1 MTNWSIR
8 NRILFTALLPGIL
21 VSLVLGLFFVAGRSS
36 DLTDLLEQR
45 ALAMAKQLAPTCEY
59 GVMTGSVG
67 ILQNIANNM
76 LEEPDVRSVNL
87 FDQEMN
93 LLSHAGPRMITE
105 RVGSTMLKESQLQL
119 IETPGS
125 IRVKAPIYA
134 QNLVIADQLSDQF
147 YAQTQ
152 PESEMK
158 LLGWAEIELSNAN
171 TRLAR
176 YQHFATSLSIIII
189 ALLIGS
195 IIAMR
200 VSRRISDPIKGISEA
215 LNDIRA
221 GKMETRVHVKEHGE
235 LQDLA
240 SGVNSM
246 ASAIQRAD
254 IEYQQNI
261 EQSNRESQETIDE
274 LEIRN
279 HELTLGHKQALEAN
293 RSKSEFLANVSHEIR
308 TPLNGIL
315 GFSDLLARTQTSGR
329 QHDYLQ
335 TIRKSSKDLLNIIN
349 DILDLSKID
358 AGKLILEN
366 VSFNLRD
373 LVEEVMQV
381 MAPESVSSGIA
392 MRQYISPDIPDFI
405 CGDRLRLKQIL
416 TNLINNAVKFTPEGS
431 VTVNV
436 YPIRNEASDISIQFD
451 VRDTGIGMSEI
462 QQERLFQAFSQADP
476 SIARQYGGTGL
487 GLIISKALVEAM
499 NGDIRVDSVESIGTT
514 FSFTIEAGLDHDT
527 PPLPT
532 VLSDFKICMIDDSE
546 ESPVDTIELLKRR
559 GADVKHCAQSI
570 EFFEQCENFTPDAA
584 IISIDNAL
592 DQQSNVHTWLARCTE
607 NNVPFLA
614 LLRDGD
620 IQQAHLIPKGTPI
633 ITAPFTQQ
641 RLISVLR
648 EITGRV
654 EEVVD
659 KDIQPALQTRPTIL
673 AVDDN
678 EANLKLVVTLLG
690 ELGVKVLQAASGF
703 EAVAT
708 VERESVSMILMDIQM
723 PGMSGTEATSRIR
736 ELPGGGNIPVIALT
750 AHAMSDERQ
759 ALIAAGLNDYQT
771 KPVSQEQLARIIE
784 RWTGYVPDTETD
796 NRSYGRDA
804 TSSNVQTIF
813 SSKIALQHAN
823 GTVSLAV
830 EMFEMLIASLKTEK
844 QNIITFWEI
853 ESLDDLLETIHKLH
867 GAARYC
873 GIPAL
878 RAALEQFETSL
889 KANRSGEFPSAMRKV
904 TTEIT
909 RLENW
914 TSDNDWRS
922 MLQEE
927 STANA

>member
-36 DLTDLLEQR
+36 DLSDLLEQR

-59 GVMTGSVG
+59 GVMTGSIG

-76 LEEPDVRSVNL
+76 LEERDVRSVNL

-93 LLSHAGPRMITE
+93 LLAHAGPRMLSE
-105 RVGSTMLKESQLQL
+105 RIGSTMLKESQLQL

-125 IRVKAPIYA
+125 IRVKAPIFA

-147 YAQTQ
+147 YALTQ
-152 PESEMK
+152 PEAEMK
-158 LLGWAEIELSNAN
+158 LLGWAEIELSNSN
-171 TRLAR
+171 TRLSQ
-176 YQHFATSLSIIII
+176 YQHIATSLSIIII

-195 IIAMR
+195 IVALR

-215 LNDIRA
+215 LNAIRA
-221 GKMETRVHVKEHGE
+221 GKMETRVHVQERGE

-254 IEYQQNI
+254 IEYQQSI

-279 HELTLGHKQALEAN
+279 HELTLGHKEALESN

-315 GFSDLLARTQTSGR
+315 GFSELLARTQTSGR
-329 QHDYLQ
+329 QNDYLQ
-335 TIRKSSKDLLNIIN
+335 TIRKSSEDLLNIIN

-366 VSFNLRD
+366 SSFNLRD

-381 MAPESVSSGIA
+381 MAPEASNSNIA
-392 MRQYISPDIPDFI
+392 MRQYIAPDIPDFI

-416 TNLINNAVKFTPEGS
+416 TNLINNAVKFTPEGT

-436 YPIRNEASDISIQFD
+436 YPIRTEASNISIQFD
-451 VRDTGIGMSEI
+451 VRDTGIGMSDV
-462 QQERLFQAFSQADP
+462 QQQRLFQAFSQADP

-499 NGDIRVDSVESIGTT
+499 HGDIRVESVEGLGTT
-514 FSFTIEAGLDHDT
+514 FSFTIEASLDNET
-527 PPLPT
+527 PTLPS
-532 VLSDFKICMIDDSE
+532 VLSDLKICLIDDSDE
-546 ESPVDTIELLKRR
+546 APVDTIELLKRR
-559 GADVKHCAQSI
+559 GADIKHCTQSNDLY
-570 EFFEQCENFTPDAA
+570 EHCETFLPDAV
-584 IISIDNAL
+584 IIGID
-592 DQQSNVHTWLARCTE
+592 DTIEQQPYVDTWLACCAK
-607 NNVPFLA
+607 NHVPSMIIF
-614 LLRDGD
+614 RDGK
-620 IQQAHLIPKGTPI
+620 IQNADLIPRGIPV

-641 RLISVLR
+641 QLINALR
-648 EITGRV
+648 DITGRLD
-654 EEVVD
+654 EELGQD
-659 KDIQPALQTRPTIL
+659 ALPAMQSRPTIL

-678 EANLKLVVTLLG
+678 DANLKLVVTLLG

-708 VERESVSMILMDIQM
+708 IERESVDMILMDIQM

-736 ELPGGGNIPVIALT
+736 ELPGRGNIPVIALT

-784 RWTGYVPDTETD
+784 RWTGYIPDTQTEGRFFGHNFHAPDTD
-796 NRSYGRDA
+796 
-804 TSSNVQTIF
+804 TIF
-813 SSKIALQHAN
+813 NSQIGLMHAN
-823 GTVSLAV
+823 KNVSLAE
-830 EMFEMLIASLKTEK
+830 EMFEMLMSSIKSEK
-844 QNIITFWEI
+844 QNIVNFWEA
-853 ESLDDLLETIHKLH
+853 ESLDDLLEVIHKLH

-873 GIPAL
+873 GVPAL
-878 RAALEQFETSL
+878 RSALEQFETSL
-889 KANRSGEFPSAMRKV
+889 KANKSGEFPSSMRAV
-904 TTEIT
+904 MNEIT
-909 RLENW
+909 RLESW
-914 TSDNDWRS
+914 ADDNDWRS

-927 STANA
+927 KTANA

>member
-59 GVMTGSVG
+59 GVMTGSIG

-329 QHDYLQ
+329 QHEY
-335 TIRKSSKDLLNIIN
+335 
-349 DILDLSKID
+349 
-358 AGKLILEN
+358 
-366 VSFNLRD
+366 
-373 LVEEVMQV
+373 
-381 MAPESVSSGIA
+381 
-392 MRQYISPDIPDFI
+392 
-405 CGDRLRLKQIL
+405 
-416 TNLINNAVKFTPEGS
+416 
-431 VTVNV
+431 
-436 YPIRNEASDISIQFD
+436 
-451 VRDTGIGMSEI
+451 
-462 QQERLFQAFSQADP
+462 
-476 SIARQYGGTGL
+476 
-487 GLIISKALVEAM
+487 
-499 NGDIRVDSVESIGTT
+499 
-514 FSFTIEAGLDHDT
+514 
-527 PPLPT
+527 
-532 VLSDFKICMIDDSE
+532 
-546 ESPVDTIELLKRR
+546 
-559 GADVKHCAQSI
+559 
-570 EFFEQCENFTPDAA
+570 
-584 IISIDNAL
+584 
-592 DQQSNVHTWLARCTE
+592 
-607 NNVPFLA
+607 
-614 LLRDGD
+614 
-620 IQQAHLIPKGTPI
+620 
-633 ITAPFTQQ
+633 
-641 RLISVLR
+641 
-648 EITGRV
+648 
-654 EEVVD
+654 
-659 KDIQPALQTRPTIL
+659 
-673 AVDDN
+673 
-678 EANLKLVVTLLG
+678 
-690 ELGVKVLQAASGF
+690 
-703 EAVAT
+703 
-708 VERESVSMILMDIQM
+708 
-723 PGMSGTEATSRIR
+723 
-736 ELPGGGNIPVIALT
+736 
-750 AHAMSDERQ
+750 
-759 ALIAAGLNDYQT
+759 
-771 KPVSQEQLARIIE
+771 
-784 RWTGYVPDTETD
+784 
-796 NRSYGRDA
+796 
-804 TSSNVQTIF
+804 
-813 SSKIALQHAN
+813 
-823 GTVSLAV
+823 
-830 EMFEMLIASLKTEK
+830 
-844 QNIITFWEI
+844 
-853 ESLDDLLETIHKLH
+853 
-867 GAARYC
+867 
-873 GIPAL
+873 
-878 RAALEQFETSL
+878 
-889 KANRSGEFPSAMRKV
+889 
-904 TTEIT
+904 
-909 RLENW
+909 
-914 TSDNDWRS
+914 
-922 MLQEE
+922 
-927 STANA
+927 

>member
-36 DLTDLLEQR
+36 DLSDLLEQR

-59 GVMTGSVG
+59 GVMTGSIG

-76 LEEPDVRSVNL
+76 LEERDVRSVNL

-93 LLSHAGPRMITE
+93 LLAHSGPRMVSE
-105 RVGSTMLKESQLQL
+105 RIGSTMLKESQLQL
-119 IETPGS
+119 IETPDS
-125 IRVKAPIYA
+125 IRVRAPIFA

-171 TRLAR
+171 TRLAQ
-176 YQHFATSLSIIII
+176 YQHIATSLTIIII

-195 IIAMR
+195 LTA
-200 VSRRISDPIKGISEA
+200 VRISRKISGPIKDISEA
-215 LNDIRA
+215 LNNIRA
-221 GKMETRVHVKEHGE
+221 GKIETRVHVKEHGE

-254 IEYQQNI
+254 IEYQQSI
-261 EQSNRESQETIDE
+261 EQSSRESQETIDE

-279 HELTLGHKQALEAN
+279 HELTLGHKEALEAN

-329 QHDYLQ
+329 QNDYLQ
-335 TIRKSSKDLLNIIN
+335 TIRKSSRDLLNIIN

-366 VSFNLRD
+366 TSFSLRD

-381 MAPESVSSGIA
+381 MAPEASNSGIA
-392 MRQYISPDIPDFI
+392 MRQFISPDIPDFI

-416 TNLINNAVKFTPEGS
+416 TNLINNAVKFTPEGT

-436 YPIRNEASDISIQFD
+436 YPIRIDTSNISIQFD
-451 VRDTGIGMSEI
+451 VRDTGIGMNET
-462 QQERLFQAFSQADP
+462 QQQRLFQAFSQADP

-499 NGDIRVDSVESIGTT
+499 HGDIRVDSTEGMGST
-514 FSFTIEAGLDHDT
+514 FSFTIDAELDSDT
-527 PPLPT
+527 SSLPT
-532 VLSDFKICMIDDSE
+532 VLSGMKLCMIDDCDE
-546 ESPVDTIELLKRR
+546 LPADTLALLKRR
-559 GADVKHCAQSI
+559 GAEVKHYSQSNDFL
-570 EFFEQCENFTPDAA
+570 EHCDEYTPDAV
-584 IISIDNAL
+584 IISID
-592 DQQSNVHTWLARCTE
+592 DVIEQQQNIDVWLANCVKH
-607 NNVPFLA
+607 NVPKLVI
-614 LLRDGD
+614 LRDGD
-620 IQQAHLIPKGTPI
+620 IQQATFIPHDVPI
-633 ITAPFTQQ
+633 ITSPFTQQ
-641 RLISVLR
+641 QLTTQLR
-648 EITGRV
+648 NITGRI
-654 EEVVD
+654 EESLD
-659 KDIQPALQTRPTIL
+659 KDTMPALQSRPTIL

-678 EANLKLVVTLLG
+678 DANLKLVVTLLG

-708 VERESVSMILMDIQM
+708 IERESVDMILMDIQM

-736 ELPGGGNIPVIALT
+736 ELPGRGNIPIIALT

-784 RWTGYVPDTETD
+784 RWTGYIPDTQVD
-796 NRSYGRDA
+796 DRLYGNDL
-804 TSSNVQTIF
+804 SSSDTHTIF
-813 SSKIALQHAN
+813 SSRVALQHAN
-823 GTVSLAV
+823 GTISLAV
-830 EMFEMLIASLKTEK
+830 EMFEMLLTSLSSEK
-844 QNIITFWEI
+844 PMMVSYWES
-853 ESLDDLLETIHKLH
+853 ESLDDLLESIHKLH
-867 GAARYC
+867 GASRYC

-878 RAALEQFETSL
+878 RSALEQFETSL

-904 TTEIT
+904 MTEIT

-914 TSDNDWRS
+914 ANDNDWQS